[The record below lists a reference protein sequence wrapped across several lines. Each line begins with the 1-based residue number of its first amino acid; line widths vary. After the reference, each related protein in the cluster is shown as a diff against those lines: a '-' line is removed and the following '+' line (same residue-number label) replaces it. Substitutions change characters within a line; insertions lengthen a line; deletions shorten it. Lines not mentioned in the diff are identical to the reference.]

1 MISNSLVYN
10 PANNGEKGSGGL
22 RLASKQQLSLEYKNE
37 GTVYM

>member
-10 PANNGEKGSGGL
+10 PANNGEKGRGGL
-22 RLASKQQLSLEYKNE
+22 RLACKNE